1 LVFQYPEHQL
11 FEETVEKDVAFGPE
25 NLGLGDA
32 EIKKRVK
39 DALTMVGLDYDKI
52 KDKSPFELSGGQM
65 RRVAIAGV
73 LAMKPGILILDE
85 PTAGLDPRGRDDIL
99 SVISELHR
107 REKITVILV
116 SHSMEDIAK
125 HVEKIMVMFG
135 GKIKIFDTPQNVFS
149 QVDLL
154 ENIGLAVPQVTYL
167 MRKLKEIDPLI
178 NQNIYTVQQAKEEII
193 RMMRR
198 RKDA

>member
-1 LVFQYPEHQL
+1 
-11 FEETVEKDVAFGPE
+11 
-25 NLGLGDA
+25 
-32 EIKKRVK
+32 
-39 DALTMVGLDYDKI
+39 
-52 KDKSPFELSGGQM
+52 
-65 RRVAIAGV
+65 
-73 LAMKPGILILDE
+73 
-85 PTAGLDPRGRDDIL
+85 
-99 SVISELHR
+99 
-107 REKITVILV
+107 
-116 SHSMEDIAK
+116 
-125 HVEKIMVMFG
+125 MFD

-178 NQNIYTVQQAKEEII
+178 DQNIYTVQQAKEEII